1 VGYFGVDGG
10 MDQAIAI
17 RTIVFH
23 EGRYALQAGAGVV
36 ADSEGEREHAEVISK
51 ARALAQALELAEE
64 DL

>member
-23 EGRYALQAGAGVV
+23 QGRYAFQAGAGVV
-36 ADSEGEREHAEVISK
+36 ANSEGEREHAEVMSK
-51 ARALAQALELAEE
+51 ARALARALELAGEE
-64 DL
+64 L

>member
-1 VGYFGVDGG
+1 

-23 EGRYALQAGAGVV
+23 QGRYAFQAGAGVV
-36 ADSEGEREHAEVISK
+36 ADSEGEREHAEVMSK
-51 ARALAQALELAEE
+51 ARALARALELAGE